1 VSLEAISQQIG
12 AIDARNVVLLAQ
24 CARLAREAARLK
36 KAWPRLRPEIARS
49 KLSTHQGI
57 WTSTADW
64 IYRTIRAEFVVAEK

>member
-24 CARLAREAARLK
+24 CARLARLK

-49 KLSTHQGI
+49 KLSTH
-57 WTSTADW
+57 
-64 IYRTIRAEFVVAEK
+64 

>member
-12 AIDARNVVLLAQ
+12 AIDARTWCCWPSVLGWPG
-24 CARLAREAARLK
+24 RRPGSN

-57 WTSTADW
+57 WPSTADW